1 MSRGP
6 SFKFRLYIAGD
17 TENSAQALSNLTAF
31 CGKHLENRHEIEIV
45 DVFREPGR
53 ALEDRIFMTPTLV
66 KLAPGHVQRIIG
78 TLGQSLSVM
87 QALGLGTLAI

>member
-1 MSRGP
+1 MSRRP

>member
-87 QALGLGTLAI
+87 QTLGLGTLAT